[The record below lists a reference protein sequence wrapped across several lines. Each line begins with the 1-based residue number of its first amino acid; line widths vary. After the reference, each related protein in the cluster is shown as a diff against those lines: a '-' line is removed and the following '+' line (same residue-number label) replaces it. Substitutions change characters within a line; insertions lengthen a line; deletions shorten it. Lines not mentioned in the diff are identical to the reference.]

1 MERKRRENEL
11 KSTYQDHRQIIEQ
24 NFSNEKESINEK
36 YQKRVKEIIEKF
48 KLLEVELDEKYRNE
62 IDSYI
67 KEFNKVNKMP
77 EKPEIK
83 NLQKNLDYNIKHKKY
98 LKNEKATWK
107 RRKYS

>member
-36 YQKRVKEIIEKF
+36 YQKRVKDIIDKF
-48 KLLEVELDEKYRNE
+48 KSLEVELDEKYRNE
-62 IDSYI
+62 IDAYI

-83 NLQKNLDYNIKHKKY
+83 NLQKNLEYNIKHKKY
-98 LKNEKATWK
+98 IINEKAIWK
-107 RRKYS
+107 PKKYR